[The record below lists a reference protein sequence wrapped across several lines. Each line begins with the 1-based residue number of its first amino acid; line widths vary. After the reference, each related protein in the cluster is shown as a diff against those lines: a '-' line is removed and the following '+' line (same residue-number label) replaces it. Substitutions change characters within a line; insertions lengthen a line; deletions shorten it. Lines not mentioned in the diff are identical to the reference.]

1 MLDVKSVQQR
11 LATLAVQFRDYLELS
26 RKSSMTRADRRRI
39 ADAEKELARIIEPE
53 ERSDL
58 LVNVST
64 VADFYGITVRQVQNW
79 VRQMG
84 CPKLRHGLYDLKT
97 VHAWWME
104 HILDRDSKESMD
116 AKKKYWTWKAED
128 ERLKVEQ
135 KAGKLVDVEG
145 VKRAAFTEG
154 RRVRD
159 AILNV
164 PARISAQLAVMR
176 DQFEVEQYLTAEL
189 KQSLRTLSSERPA
202 DDSP

>member
-84 CPKLRHGLYDLKT
+84 CPKIAPWSLRSQDCPC
-97 VHAWWME
+97 
-104 HILDRDSKESMD
+104 
-116 AKKKYWTWKAED
+116 
-128 ERLKVEQ
+128 
-135 KAGKLVDVEG
+135 LVDG
-145 VKRAAFTEG
+145 AH
-154 RRVRD
+154 
-159 AILNV
+159 
-164 PARISAQLAVMR
+164 P
-176 DQFEVEQYLTAEL
+176 
-189 KQSLRTLSSERPA
+189 
-202 DDSP
+202 